1 MNVKPTTMLIKADF
15 DIDQIGETLEWS
27 FYREDGHGNP
37 IKGHYAGSVYFTVGE
52 LTRVRVKAG
61 GYSRFVGF
69 EVLDCTLI
77 TRPQITQI
85 GAGLRTEF
93 AVPSPFISTADIT
106 VTGATISLPPSQF
119 LPADVPKPEPEYT
132 EYAREWSK
140 ELTVG
145 SATGR
150 WEISFVLTVA
160 IQRVLGGKP
169 ELRVFTFDPEG
180 EVGSGVSPP
189 KMRSSNKL
197 AEMPMAMLFPE
208 GEVGSGVSP
217 PK

>member
-1 MNVKPTTMLIKADF
+1 MNAKPTTMHIEANF
-15 DIDQIGETLEWS
+15 DIDQIGETLEWH
-27 FYREDGHGNP
+27 FYRKDGHGNP
-37 IKGHYAGSVYFTVGE
+37 IKGRYAGSVYFTVGE
-52 LTRVRVKAG
+52 QTRVRVKAG
-61 GYSRFVGF
+61 SYNPFVGF

-77 TRPQITQI
+77 TRPQVVQI
-85 GAGLRTEF
+85 GKGLRTEF
-93 AVPSPFISTADIT
+93 ALPSPFISTPDIT
-106 VTGATISLPPSQF
+106 VTGASVSLPPAQF
-119 LPADVPKPEPEYT
+119 VPSDVLKPEPEYT
-132 EYAREWSK
+132 EFAREWNK

-145 SATGR
+145 DKTGR

-160 IQRVLGGKP
+160 IQRTLGGTP

-189 KMRSSNKL
+189 KMRGANKL